1 MEDLKIFLSSP
12 IFNRLT
18 SDELTQIQS
27 SSAMRKKSYKKGTT
41 IFHMGDVIRELGI
54 VVMGSAIIES
64 IDLWGNKSI
73 LNFIAEG
80 EVFAETYAIC
90 HAPLMVDVVA
100 AEESEILFLNTD
112 MLMNSKST
120 EKIWHDKILQNMLNI
135 SMHKNLALSSRIFCT
150 SSKSI
155 RGRLLTYFTNMSV
168 KEGATTFQIP
178 FDRQQLADYLNV
190 DRSALSKELGHMRD
204 EGMIEF
210 YKNTFRILQE
220 KKYGSN

>member
-1 MEDLKIFLSSP
+1 MEDIRKSFSSP
-12 IFNRLT
+12 IFQGLT
-18 SDELTQIQS
+18 DDELAQIQGS
-27 SSAMRKKSYKKGTT
+27 TSMRRKSYKKGTT

-54 VVMGSAIIES
+54 VVSGSAIIES

-73 LNFIAEG
+73 LSFIGEG

-90 HAPLMVDVVA
+90 HAPLMVDVVTS
-100 AEESEILFLNTD
+100 EKSEILFLNTD
-112 MLMNSKST
+112 VLMSSKST
-120 EKIWHDKILQNMLNI
+120 EKIWHEKILQNMLNI
-135 SMHKNLALSSRIFCT
+135 SMRKNLALSSRIFCT

-210 YKNTFRILQE
+210 YKNTFRILSG
-220 KKYGSN
+220 K